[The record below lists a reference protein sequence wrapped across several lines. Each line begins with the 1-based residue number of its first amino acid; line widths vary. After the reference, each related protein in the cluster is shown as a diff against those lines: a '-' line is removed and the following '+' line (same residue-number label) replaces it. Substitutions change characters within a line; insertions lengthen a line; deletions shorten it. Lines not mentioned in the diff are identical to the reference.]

1 MTEAIIRVLDSQTA
15 NQIAAGEVVEGP
27 ASVIKELV
35 ENAIDAGATEISVKI
50 LDSAAENLQ
59 VFDNGCGMVP
69 QDMQIAVKRHATSK
83 ICAVEDINNIATLGF
98 RGEALAAIAAVSL
111 LSLSSRTPDAVCGKK
126 ISVKTGQISEV
137 EDVAM
142 PYGTIIKVEKLFY
155 NTPARK
161 KFLKSPLREVAKISD
176 YLAHLALSNP
186 QIAFLLEQEGKKLLQ
201 TNGSGDLFAVALA
214 VYGKETVKKLQA
226 IKGENAEAKIFGLI
240 SLPELNRSTRQGYNF
255 FINNRWVQSKELSR
269 AVDEAYYTMLPK
281 GRYPLVII
289 FVELPPNQIDVNIH
303 PTKAQVK
310 LKDYHLLS
318 AYLIRAIQN
327 TLYHQE
333 ALSPELQI
341 APADQQ
347 NKQKEDLISQML
359 EENRPLTAAEPLRA
373 LSLKEA
379 LYGGYKQTGHS
390 LYHPPV
396 FYQQQADETAKKM
409 FYSALAPLGQL
420 DSSYLLVGGDDAL
433 YIIDQHAAH
442 ERILYEKIKNK
453 AQESLASMPLLIPQ
467 VLELTQTELAH
478 LSELIIQLT
487 DLGFIVEDFGDNTF
501 LIRNVPAWYEGNDAA
516 GLLRD
521 LLAQAA
527 DKTPDSLK
535 ITADEKIFRTACR
548 RAVKANQYLSNSQI
562 SALLVQLDQCENPAT
577 CPHGRPVCI
586 KIPLEEIKRRFLRD
600 GN

>member
-226 IKGENAEAKIFGLI
+226 IKGENAEVKIFGLI

-341 APADQQ
+341 A
-347 NKQKEDLISQML
+347 LI
-359 EENRPLTAAEPLRA
+359 
-373 LSLKEA
+373 K
-379 LYGGYKQTGHS
+379 
-390 LYHPPV
+390 
-396 FYQQQADETAKKM
+396 
-409 FYSALAPLGQL
+409 
-420 DSSYLLVGGDDAL
+420 
-433 YIIDQHAAH
+433 
-442 ERILYEKIKNK
+442 
-453 AQESLASMPLLIPQ
+453 
-467 VLELTQTELAH
+467 
-478 LSELIIQLT
+478 
-487 DLGFIVEDFGDNTF
+487 
-501 LIRNVPAWYEGNDAA
+501 
-516 GLLRD
+516 
-521 LLAQAA
+521 
-527 DKTPDSLK
+527 
-535 ITADEKIFRTACR
+535 
-548 RAVKANQYLSNSQI
+548 
-562 SALLVQLDQCENPAT
+562 
-577 CPHGRPVCI
+577 
-586 KIPLEEIKRRFLRD
+586 
-600 GN
+600 

>member
-1 MTEAIIRVLDSQTA
+1 MTEAIIHLLDSQTA

-69 QDMQIAVKRHATSK
+69 KDMHIAVKRHATSK
-83 ICAVEDINNIATLGF
+83 ICVAEDLNSISTLGF

-111 LSLSSRTPDAVCGKK
+111 LSLSSHTADAACGKK
-126 ISVKTGQISEV
+126 ITIRAGQTSEV
-137 EDVAM
+137 EDLAM
-142 PYGTIIKVEKLFY
+142 PCGTIIKVEKLFY

-176 YLAHLALSNP
+176 YLAHLALSHP
-186 QIAFLLEQEGKKLLQ
+186 QIAFLLEQEGKKLLK
-201 TNGSGDLFAVALA
+201 TNGGGDLFAVALA
-214 VYGKETVKKLQA
+214 VYGKETVKKLQPLQA
-226 IKGENAEAKIFGLI
+226 RGEINIYGLI
-240 SLPELNRSTRQGYNF
+240 SLPELNRSTRQGYSF

-281 GRYPLVII
+281 GRHPLVIV
-289 FVELPPNQIDVNIH
+289 FVELPSEQVDVNIH
-303 PTKAQVK
+303 PTKAEVK
-310 LKDYHLLS
+310 LKDPQKLS
-318 AYLIRAIQN
+318 TALIRAIQN
-327 TLYHQE
+327 ALYRQE

-341 APADQQ
+341 TPTLKPQRQQ
-347 NKQKEDLISQML
+347 EQHLNQLTEDI
-359 EENRPLTAAEPLRA
+359 RPLIAAEPARA
-373 LSLKEA
+373 LNLTEA
-379 LYGGYKQTGHS
+379 LYGGFKQAANL

-396 FYQQQADETAKKM
+396 FYEQQAKEPAKKM
-409 FYSALAPLGQL
+409 FYSSLAPLGQL

-442 ERILYEKIKNK
+442 ERVLYEQIKNK
-453 AQESLASMPLLIPQ
+453 AQEKCGSAPLLTPQ
-467 VLELTQTELAH
+467 LLELSPTEVAYLT
-478 LSELIIQLT
+478 ELIIQLT
-487 DLGFIVEDFGDNTF
+487 DLGFIVEDFGENTF
-501 LIRNVPAWYEGNDAA
+501 MIRSVPAWYEGYDAA

-521 LLAQAA
+521 LIVQAVEKA
-527 DKTPDSLK
+527 PDNLKT
-535 ITADEKIFRTACR
+535 TTDERIFRTACR

-562 SALLVQLDQCENPAT
+562 SALLIQLDECENPST